1 MLKPISLPLALGL
14 WYGLTLANVAAQ
26 TVAVELQTNLGNIL
40 LELDRE
46 RAPLTVDNFAAYVRR
61 GFYDGT
67 IFHRVIRDFM
77 IQGGGYDRLDG
88 EKVKPTMAAIRNE
101 SANGLMNV
109 KYTIAMARADQP
121 DSATSQFF
129 INTAVHNI
137 HLDRGNAPDGFGY
150 CVFGKVIRGY
160 EVVDNINAVAVRPL
174 SGTVAS
180 QPVEPIIIVKALIVG
195 DVR

>member
-1 MLKPISLPLALGL
+1 MLKTTSLALALGV
-14 WYGLTLANVAAQ
+14 WYGLTLATCAAE

-46 RAPLTVDNFAAYVRR
+46 RAPLTVDNFAGYVRR

-67 IFHRVIRDFM
+67 VFHRVIRDFM

-109 KYTIAMARADQP
+109 KYTIAMARADHP

-129 INTAVHNI
+129 INTAIHNI
-137 HLDRGNAPDGFGY
+137 HLDRGNAPDGVGH

-160 EVVDNINAVAVRPL
+160 EVVDKINAAAVRPQ

-180 QPVEPIIIVKALIVG
+180 QPVEPIIIVKAVVIG